1 MLVGVPREI
10 VAGERRVAVTPDALR
25 QLGRAGLEVVIESG
39 AGVAAGFT
47 DAEYERAGATLEPAG
62 RRLLERADVVLKV
75 HGPRERPGGGSE
87 IDDLAEGVVVIGLL
101 RPLDRPE
108 TMLPLAHRRL
118 TVFAMELIPRVTR
131 AQSMDALSSQA
142 NLAGYRSVL
151 LAAASLPKAFPMMV
165 TAAGT
170 ITPARVLVLGAG
182 VAGLQAIATARR
194 LGAVVEAYDV
204 RPAVKEQVESL
215 GARFVELPVVTE
227 SAEATGGY
235 ARAQSEAEQAEERA
249 LLADRV
255 AAADVV
261 ITTALVPGRR
271 APLLVREETVHRMRP
286 GSVIVDLAAELGG
299 NCACTRPDEPVL
311 VHGVTVLGPTNL
323 PSEVPFH
330 ASQTYARNV
339 TSFLLHLV
347 KDGRLQ
353 LDLEDEIT
361 RQTLVTR
368 DGEVVHPAVLERLP
382 AETGHGGSA

>member
-25 QLGRAGLEVVIESG
+25 QLARAGLEVVIESG

-75 HGPRERPGGGSE
+75 HGPRERPGDGSE
-87 IDDLAEGVVVIGLL
+87 IDDLGEGAVVIGLL

-108 TMLPLAHRRL
+108 TMLPLARRRL
-118 TVFAMELIPRVTR
+118 TVFAMELMPRVTR

-142 NLAGYRSVL
+142 NLAGYQSVL

-227 SAEATGGY
+227 SAEAAGGY
-235 ARAQSEAEQAEERA
+235 ARAQSEAEQAEQRA

-271 APLLVREETVHRMRP
+271 APLLVPEETVHRMRP

-299 NCACTRPDEPVL
+299 NCASTRPDEAVL

-347 KDGRLQ
+347 KDGRLR

-368 DGEVVHPAVLERLP
+368 DGEVVHPAVRERLP
-382 AETGHGGSA
+382 AETRDGGSA